1 MRRLQGLRRLR
12 GTRLRRARLRRRA
25 LRRRALRRGA
35 LCRRPLRRRGA
46 LRPLPMRR
54 GRGRLRRL
62 WLQLLGLHGNVLVMV
77 HRGLDLGLLMGK

>member
-1 MRRLQGLRRLR
+1 LRWR
-12 GTRLRRARLRRRA
+12 GPLRRRA
-25 LRRRALRRGA
+25 LRRRA

-62 WLQLLGLHGNVLVMV
+62 WLQLLGLHGNVLVMD